1 MSKEKQYCVRAECCE
16 SVRALPNP
24 AKTSE
29 RSVVP
34 REQWSNRLDFILS
47 VAGGFIGLGNVWRFP
62 YLCYKNGGGAF
73 LIPYCI
79 FLLGCGIPLFFLEVA
94 LGQFT
99 AQGGI
104 CCWTKICPLLT
115 GIGYA
120 SVIIVS
126 FMSVNYII
134 ILAWA
139 LYYLAHSFTNNLPW
153 SNCNNTWNTQDCM
166 EDILRYNLTTRY
178 LNQTNASLSHLRHVS
193 PVIEFWE
200 RKVLGLTNGI
210 DEVGELKWDLMLCMV
225 AMWVVVFFCIWKGVK
240 TSGKVVYFTATF
252 PLFMILVLLIRGVTL
267 PGAAEGIKYYLYPDT
282 SRLADPQVWIEAG
295 TQIFYSY
302 AVCIAVLP
310 SLGSYNKYNFN
321 CYRYCL
327 ILSAMNSGTSFLSG
341 FAIFSVLGFMAH
353 EQGVEIADVAESGPG
368 LAFIAYPKAVT
379 MMPLPSF
386 WAVLFFIMLMLLGLN
401 SQFIDVEG
409 QVTSLVDLNPR
420 GFSKGYR
427 RQIFLGII
435 CILSFV
441 LGLSM
446 VTQGGMYVFQ
456 LFDYFGASGVCM
468 LWVAFFECVAVAWIH
483 GADKFYNI
491 LEDMLGFRP
500 GPWMKWS
507 WMVITPSLCAACF
520 IFSLVK
526 FQPLVYNKEYVYPP
540 WAQGMGWCMALAS
553 MICVPGYIIIR
564 LMMGPGPCTKN
575 FLKLLQPEMT
585 IPVPLNGVQHESQLN
600 HDIKV
605 LEKEMALSSL

>member
-1 MSKEKQYCVRAECCE
+1 MMSKEKQYCVQAECCE
-16 SVRALPNP
+16 SVRALANP

-29 RSVVP
+29 RSEVP
-34 REQWSNRLDFILS
+34 REQWSHRLDFILS

-115 GIGYA
+115 GVGYA

-139 LYYLAHSFTNNLPW
+139 LYYLAHSFTSNLPW
-153 SNCNNTWNTQDCM
+153 STCNNTWNTHDCM
-166 EDILRYNLTTRY
+166 EDILRRNLTAQY
-178 LNQTNASLSHLRHVS
+178 LNHTNASLSHLRHVS

-200 RKVLGLTNGI
+200 RKVLGLTKGI
-210 DEVGELKWDLMLCMV
+210 DEVGELKWDLTLCMI

-252 PLFMILVLLIRGVTL
+252 PLFMIVVLLIRGVTL

-327 ILSAMNSGTSFLSG
+327 ILSVMNSGTSFLSG
-341 FAIFSVLGFMAH
+341 FAIFSVLGFMAQ
-353 EQGVEIADVAESGPG
+353 EQGVKIADVAESGPG

-379 MMPLPSF
+379 MMPLPSL
-386 WAVLFFIMLMLLGLN
+386 WAVLFFVMLLLLGLN

-420 GFSKGYR
+420 GLSKGYR
-427 RQIFLGII
+427 RQVFLGII
-435 CILSFV
+435 CILSFS

-483 GADKFYNI
+483 GADKFYDI
-491 LEDMLGFRP
+491 LEDMLRFRP

-507 WMVITPSLCAACF
+507 WMVITPSLCAQQ
-520 IFSLVK
+520 I
-526 FQPLVYNKEYVYPP
+526 
-540 WAQGMGWCMALAS
+540 
-553 MICVPGYIIIR
+553 
-564 LMMGPGPCTKN
+564 
-575 FLKLLQPEMT
+575 LKLLQTEMT
-585 IPVPLNGVQHESQLN
+585 GPSHLNGVQHESQLD

-605 LEKEMALSSL
+605 LGKEMALSSL